1 MTTTA
6 TVQLPAGTWA
16 IDASRTEVGFVARHL
31 MVSKVRGTFR
41 DVSGTVEVAEDITG
55 SSVEVAAQI
64 ASVETG
70 SADRDAHLK
79 SADFFD
85 AEQFPAMTFRSSAF
99 DGETLT
105 GDLTIKDVTKPV
117 TFDVEF
123 GGVGQD
129 PWGNTK
135 AGFEPPD
142 RQPQG
147 RGLTWNAAV
156 EGGGVLVSDKITITI
171 DVQLAKQ
178 ADLHTPLSLLRRS
191 HRDGLIR
198 GRTGGSCARSRG
210 PLAAGDAG

>member
-1 MTTTA
+1 MSTA
-6 TVQLPAGTWA
+6 TIQIPTGTWA
-16 IDASRTEVGFVARHL
+16 IDASHTEVGFVARHL

-41 DVSGTVEVAEDITG
+41 EVSGTVDVAEDITR

-70 SADRDAHLK
+70 SADRDTHLK

-85 AEQFPAMTFRSSAF
+85 AEQFPAMTFRSTSF
-99 DGETLT
+99 DGQTLA

-135 AGFEPPD
+135 AGFEATTTVTRKD
-142 RQPQG
+142 W
-147 RGLTWNAAV
+147 GLTWNAAV
-156 EGGGVLVSDKITITI
+156 EGGGVLVSDKITINI

-178 ADLHTPLSLLRRS
+178 A
-191 HRDGLIR
+191 
-198 GRTGGSCARSRG
+198 
-210 PLAAGDAG
+210 